1 MKLITYTTGEG
12 ARTGALVG
20 ETVIDLAGLGFQGSL
35 LDLIQAGAEIW
46 TQVGMRSRAAGVQ
59 SLPLGAVRL
68 LAPLP
73 RPPKVI
79 GIGLNYMDHVREQN
93 QPIPERPIVFA
104 KFNTAVIGPGEAI
117 RWDPELTQQVDF
129 EAELGV
135 VIGKP
140 ARNVPLERALEH
152 VFGFVNVNDVSAR
165 DIQFGDKQWVRGK
178 SLDTFAPMGPMIV
191 TADEIPDPQA
201 LGIRCLVNGE
211 VMQDSSTKE
220 MIFGVKELV
229 AFLSR
234 SFTLEAG
241 DVISTGTPDGVGAFR
256 KPPVFL
262 KDGDRVA
269 VEVES
274 LGRLENPCACG

>member
-1 MKLITYTTGEG
+1 
-12 ARTGALVG
+12 
-20 ETVIDLAGLGFQGSL
+20 
-35 LDLIQAGAEIW
+35 
-46 TQVGMRSRAAGVQ
+46 
-59 SLPLGAVRL
+59 
-68 LAPLP
+68 
-73 RPPKVI
+73 
-79 GIGLNYMDHVREQN
+79 MDHVREQN